1 MKLGKRDD
9 LYYINTNNIKQVS
22 NYGKGSKLTE
32 DNQINYKDIFILQK
46 IVDNDVA
53 KYVIKYYDQ
62 DGVEEELGD
71 LELANPL
78 IK

>member
-22 NYGKGSKLTE
+22 NYGKGAKLTE

-46 IVDNDVA
+46 NVDNDVA

>member
-32 DNQINYKDIFILQK
+32 DNQINKDIFILQK